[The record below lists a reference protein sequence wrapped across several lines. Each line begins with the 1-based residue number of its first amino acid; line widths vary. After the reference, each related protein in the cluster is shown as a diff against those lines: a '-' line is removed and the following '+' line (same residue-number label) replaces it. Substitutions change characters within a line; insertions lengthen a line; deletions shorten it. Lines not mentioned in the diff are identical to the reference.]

1 MESPRFDAALRELR
15 SMRRADRARDLS
27 AHIRGLLSQAWS
39 PEELFGLR
47 CELVG
52 ELHRHGHYGEAEAV
66 LHAEVEREPAEPFH
80 SLRLAE
86 HFHYYEV
93 DLQRSL
99 GFIAQAIAK
108 AKSDGKFMYQALGA
122 QARLAIEVHDWPL
135 LEATLQDLASYEH
148 TPGNADVFPETDFLP
163 RIPAGVVAASALA
176 AYTRRVEHLRSIGYS
191 TMYGARGASA

>member
-1 MESPRFDAALRELR
+1 MESPCFDAVFQELR
-15 SMRRADRARDLS
+15 AMRRADRARDLS
-27 AHIRGLLSQAWS
+27 AHIQGLLAQAWS
-39 PEELFGLR
+39 PEERFGLR

-52 ELHRHGHYGEAEAV
+52 EFHHHGNYGQAEAL
-66 LHAEVEREPAEPFH
+66 LHVEVEREPAEPFH

-93 DLQRSL
+93 DLRRSL
-99 GFIAQAIAK
+99 VFVAQAIAK

-122 QARLAIEVHDWPL
+122 QARLAIEVQDWPL

-163 RIPAGVVAASALA
+163 RIPSGAVAASAVA
-176 AYTRRVEHLRSIGYS
+176 AYAHRVEQLRSIGYS
-191 TMYGARGASA
+191 TTYGARGASA